1 MPITAEILI
10 FAWLLQQQPHYNLKQ
25 KMMKRFILSLA
36 IRLPVIAGCEK
47 TVAGT
52 TDPEDG
58 PGTFTIEATPSTT
71 SVSLKVTP
79 SDNEKPYLINFT
91 TTQTQKSP
99 AYVTASADNYWLIN
113 DLAEYNPD
121 YDWLLSDPNNPVLVA
136 IDFNF
141 NESAE
146 SCQYVLWIGDITDV
160 DYNELYNATMEIGN
174 SVVYKGDPAPLY
186 YTSLGS
192 ASTLCAI
199 GIDADGNPGEM
210 HMTLTTFPEEGKSTD
225 YELFDKYY
233 NQLTG
238 YSMSSV
244 ITPRH
249 AGICRPVQFPR

>member
-10 FAWLLQQQPHYNLKQ
+10 FAWLLQQQPLYNLKQ

-71 SVSLKVTP
+71 SVSLKVTS
-79 SDNEKPYLINFT
+79 SDNEKPYLIIVMDNSF
-91 TTQTQKSP
+91 
-99 AYVTASADNYWLIN
+99 YV
-113 DLAEYNPD
+113 
-121 YDWLLSDPNNPVLVA
+121 
-136 IDFNF
+136 
-141 NESAE
+141 
-146 SCQYVLWIGDITDV
+146 
-160 DYNELYNATMEIGN
+160 YNATMEIGN

-210 HMTLTTFPEEGKSTD
+210 HMTLTTFPEEG
-225 YELFDKYY
+225 
-233 NQLTG
+233 
-238 YSMSSV
+238 
-244 ITPRH
+244 
-249 AGICRPVQFPR
+249 ICRPVQFPR

>member
-1 MPITAEILI
+1 
-10 FAWLLQQQPHYNLKQ
+10 
-25 KMMKRFILSLA
+25 MKRFILSLA

-79 SDNEKPYLINFT
+79 SDNEKPYLII
-91 TTQTQKSP
+91 
-99 AYVTASADNYWLIN
+99 VMDNPFYEGYT
-113 DLAEYNPD
+113 DE
-121 YDWLLSDPNNPVLVA
+121 
-136 IDFNF
+136 
-141 NESAE
+141 
-146 SCQYVLWIGDITDV
+146 DI
-160 DYNELYNATMEIGN
+160 I
-174 SVVYKGDPAPLY
+174 
-186 YTSLGS
+186 
-192 ASTLCAI
+192 
-199 GIDADGNPGEM
+199 
-210 HMTLTTFPEEGKSTD
+210 EEGKSTD

>member
-10 FAWLLQQQPHYNLKQ
+10 FAWLLQQQPLYNLKQ

-79 SDNEKPYLINFT
+79 SGNEKPYLII
-91 TTQTQKSP
+91 
-99 AYVTASADNYWLIN
+99 VMDNPFYEGYT
-113 DLAEYNPD
+113 DE
-121 YDWLLSDPNNPVLVA
+121 
-136 IDFNF
+136 
-141 NESAE
+141 
-146 SCQYVLWIGDITDV
+146 DI
-160 DYNELYNATMEIGN
+160 I
-174 SVVYKGDPAPLY
+174 
-186 YTSLGS
+186 
-192 ASTLCAI
+192 
-199 GIDADGNPGEM
+199 
-210 HMTLTTFPEEGKSTD
+210 EEGKSTD

>member
-10 FAWLLQQQPHYNLKQ
+10 FAWLLQQQPLYNLKQ

-79 SDNEKPYLINFT
+79 SGNEKPYLI
-91 TTQTQKSP
+91 
-99 AYVTASADNYWLIN
+99 
-113 DLAEYNPD
+113 
-121 YDWLLSDPNNPVLVA
+121 
-136 IDFNF
+136 
-141 NESAE
+141 
-146 SCQYVLWIGDITDV
+146 
-160 DYNELYNATMEIGN
+160 
-174 SVVYKGDPAPLY
+174 
-186 YTSLGS
+186 LGS

>member
-10 FAWLLQQQPHYNLKQ
+10 FAWLLQQQPLYNLKQ

-121 YDWLLSDPNNPVLVA
+121 YEWLLSDPN
-136 IDFNF
+136 
-141 NESAE
+141 
-146 SCQYVLWIGDITDV
+146 
-160 DYNELYNATMEIGN
+160 
-174 SVVYKGDPAPLY
+174 
-186 YTSLGS
+186 
-192 ASTLCAI
+192 
-199 GIDADGNPGEM
+199 NPGEM